1 MKETIE
7 KIRKEIETLEKGA
20 ERLKDLS
27 RDIPAVKRNA
37 EVILTFIY
45 ILKFITPRTQTQG
58 VSGDKASE

>member
-7 KIRKEIETLEKGA
+7 KIRKEIESLEKGA

-45 ILKFITPRTQTQG
+45 ILKFITPRSQT
-58 VSGDKASE
+58 